1 MEFMFL
7 PTFGARLQDVDL
19 LNQVEKRQLLCYWRD
34 TSPEACPLQPVQWL
48 LLNLLLI
55 QSTTWFGRVN
65 LPNCFSDVV
74 DKL

>member
-34 TSPEACPLQPVQWL
+34 TSPEAYPLQPVQ
-48 LLNLLLI
+48 
-55 QSTTWFGRVN
+55 
-65 LPNCFSDVV
+65 
-74 DKL
+74 